1 MNKLHNKTKAEDKV
15 PLIQKIGVGAGGFP
29 FQNGGLAIQYLGQP
43 IYQIVLGLNPVLFGF
58 AMTIPRVLDALT
70 DPIMGAIS
78 DKFRSKWGR
87 RRPFIFVGALLMAV
101 TYIMIWMV
109 PRDSSQNGLF
119 AWLVVSSILFF
130 LSYTMFSV
138 PLSGLTYELTPDYHE
153 RTRVMAFWGFFFNLG
168 NLFIN
173 WYAPAATSGFF
184 GDSLTGARWMSVI
197 IGALVFGGI
206 GILPAIL
213 GRERYYVVAQKKQ
226 QANNITFISAIKQIS
241 SSKPLLMVISLV
253 LSLNFCA
260 TIAGSLAQ
268 YIVIYHVKGGDIVAG
283 ITLNALNGTGFAIIG
298 FAAIPP
304 ISWLATRMGKRQA
317 MFWVLALAVL
327 GGFLKW
333 FIFTPNMP
341 YLLLLD
347 SVLNGPVWVA
357 IGVLIPA
364 MMADLCDW
372 DEHKYEERREGMIS
386 AVFSWITKVGLS
398 FTFLFSGFALAISH
412 FDSTLTMQSAETI
425 SRMRYFFVGASV
437 LAPLLAMVFLAYY
450 PISEKRSLEIRQD
463 LEARRGKV

>member
-1 MNKLHNKTKAEDKV
+1 MNKIQNKTKAEDQV

-43 IYQIVLGLNPVLFGF
+43 IYQIVLGLNPVLFGI
-58 AMTIPRVLDALT
+58 AMTIPRILDALT
-70 DPIMGAIS
+70 DPVMGAIS
-78 DKFRSKWGR
+78 DKFRSRWGR
-87 RRPFIFVGALLMAV
+87 RRPFVFSGAILMAV
-101 TYIMIWMV
+101 TYILIWMV
-109 PRDSSQNGLF
+109 PRDFSQNGLF

-130 LSYTMFSV
+130 LSYTIFSI
-138 PLSGLTYELTPDYHE
+138 PLTGMTYELTPDYHE

-197 IGALVFGGI
+197 IGVLVFGGI

-213 GRERYYVVAQKKQ
+213 GRERYYEV
-226 QANNITFISAIKQIS
+226 AIKEQKVKKIGFVAAIRQIT
-241 SSKPLLMVISLV
+241 SSKPLLLLISLI

-268 YIVIYHVKGGDIVAG
+268 YIVIYHVKGGNIAAG

-298 FAAIPP
+298 FAAIAP
-304 ISWLATRMGKRQA
+304 ISWLATRMGKRPA
-317 MFWVLALAVL
+317 MFWVLGLAVL

-333 FIFTPNMP
+333 FIFTPDMP

-372 DEHKYEERREGMIS
+372 DEHKYQERREGMIS

-412 FDSTLTMQSAETI
+412 FDSTLAMQSVETI

-437 LAPLLAMVFLAYY
+437 LAPLLAMGFLAFY
-450 PISEKRSLEIRQD
+450 PISEKRAREIRQD

>member
-1 MNKLHNKTKAEDKV
+1 MNKQQYKTNPEDQV
-15 PLIQKIGVGAGGFP
+15 PLKQKIGVGAGGFP

-43 IYQIVLGLNPVLFGF
+43 VYQIVLGLNPVLFGL
-58 AMTIPRVLDALT
+58 AMTIPRILDALT
-70 DPIMGAIS
+70 DPIMGSIS
-78 DKFRSKWGR
+78 DKFRSRWGR
-87 RRPFIFVGALLMAV
+87 RRPFIFSGALLMAV

-109 PRDSSQNGLF
+109 PRDFSQQGLF

-130 LSYTMFSV
+130 LSYTIFSI
-138 PLSGLTYELTPDYHE
+138 PLTGMTYELTPDYHE

-184 GDSLTGARWMSVI
+184 GDSITGARWVSVLV
-197 IGALVFGGI
+197 GALVFGGM
-206 GILPAIL
+206 GVLPAIL
-213 GRERYYVVAQKKQ
+213 GRERYYEVAQKEQEAEK
-226 QANNITFISAIKQIS
+226 IGFIASVRQIAS
-241 SSKPLLMVISLV
+241 SRPLLVVICLI

-283 ITLNALNGTGFAIIG
+283 ITLNAMNGTGFAIIG

-317 MFWVLALAVL
+317 MFSVLGLAVL
-327 GGFLKW
+327 GGLLKW
-333 FIFTPNMP
+333 FIFTPDMP

-372 DEHKYEERREGMIS
+372 DEHKYKERREGMIS
-386 AVFSWITKVGLS
+386 AIFSWITKVGLS

-412 FDSTLTMQSAETI
+412 FDSNLTMQSVETI

-437 LAPLLAMVFLAYY
+437 LAPLLAMAFLAFYS
-450 PISEKRSLEIRQD
+450 ISEKCAHEIRID